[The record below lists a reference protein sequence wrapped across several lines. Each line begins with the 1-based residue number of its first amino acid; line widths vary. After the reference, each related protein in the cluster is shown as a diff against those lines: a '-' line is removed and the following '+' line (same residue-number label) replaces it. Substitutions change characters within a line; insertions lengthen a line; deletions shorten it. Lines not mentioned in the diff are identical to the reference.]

1 MTLKKILIG
10 SLLFHS
16 FLGCVSVVH
25 EKPDFYDLEIEE
37 FASSVELLL
46 EDLDYLKQEILKVNA
61 KKPSIQRILSEADS
75 FWLKGDITKTNSE
88 LERALRISK
97 EENALYLRL
106 AHLRLEQGLK
116 KESKAFASRGLLNKE
131 TSAWEL
137 LLLKIYS
144 SKEND

>member
-1 MTLKKILIG
+1 MTLRLLMTYLILTLIWGCASLSEKK
-10 SLLFHS
+10 
-16 FLGCVSVVH
+16 V
-25 EKPDFYDLEIEE
+25 DFYDLEVEE
-37 FASSVELLL
+37 FSSSIKLLL
-46 EDLDYLKQEILKVNA
+46 SDLSFLKEEILKVNA
-61 KKPSIQRILSEADS
+61 KRPSIQRILSEADS